1 MEEKFN
7 EIKENI
13 QEVNDEM
20 ESGYILAV
28 DTMEKNYK
36 RERFTVKCLLA
47 IIAALLAINGFLAY
61 QFVTTTVVET
71 EEWIQE
77 GDYNMY
83 NKDGS
88 TMTNGELPNSQT
100 DETSN

>member
-13 QEVNDEM
+13 QEVNNEM
-20 ESGYILAV
+20 ESVYKLAI

-47 IIAALLAINGFLAY
+47 IIVALLAINGFLAY

>member
-20 ESGYILAV
+20 ESVYKLAI

-47 IIAALLAINGFLAY
+47 IIVALLAINGFLAY

-71 EEWIQE
+71 EEWTQE

>member
-20 ESGYILAV
+20 ESVYKLAI

-47 IIAALLAINGFLAY
+47 IIVALLAINGFLAY

>member
-20 ESGYILAV
+20 ESVYKLAI

-47 IIAALLAINGFLAY
+47 IIVALLAINGFLAY

-71 EEWIQE
+71 EEWTQE

-83 NKDGS
+83 KKDGS